1 MQARATSALSV
12 CALVVAVLG
21 WTPLGEAARDAVF
34 PPNSVGT
41 LQLRD
46 NAVVSAK
53 IRNGSVTGLDVQ
65 KATLTGAHV
74 KPGTLLASNFRA
86 GQLPAGPKGD
96 RGEKGQKGDKGDKGS
111 QGDPGL
117 SGVVVVQ
124 SPPTALAANGSA
136 LVRVTCPA
144 GKRAIGGG
152 GAPGIGRGRR
162 RLHHLDDP
170 DRHQPV
176 AGRLQEPDRHR
187 CVGVGLRG
195 LRRGRHLTAREAGQR
210 VSAPRP

>member
-1 MQARATSALSV
+1 MQARVQSALSV

-21 WTPLGEAARDAVF
+21 WTPLGEAAREAVF

-41 LQLRD
+41 LELRD

-53 IRNGSVTGLDVQ
+53 LRNGSVTGLDVQ
-65 KATLTGAHV
+65 KGTLTGAHV
-74 KPGTLLASNFRA
+74 KAGTLLASDFRA

-96 RGEKGQKGDKGDKGS
+96 KGDNGDKGDKGQKGDKGDKGPT
-111 QGDPGL
+111 GDPGL

-124 SPPTALAANGSA
+124 SPSTPLAANGSA

-152 GAPGIGRGRR
+152 G
-162 RLHHLDDP
+162 
-170 DRHQPV
+170 HQASSVGGV
-176 AGRLQEPDRHR
+176 AYITSTIPIESNKWQAGFKNPT
-187 CVGVGLRG
+187 G
-195 LRRGRHLTAREAGQR
+195 TAASVWAYAVCATAG
-210 VSAPRP
+210 P

>member
-1 MQARATSALSV
+1 MQARVHSALSV

-21 WTPLGEAARDAVF
+21 WTPLGEAAREAVF

-41 LQLRD
+41 LELRD
-46 NAVVSAK
+46 NAVVTAK
-53 IRNGSVTGLDVQ
+53 IRNGSITGLDVQ
-65 KATLTGAHV
+65 KRTLTGAHV
-74 KPGTLLASNFRA
+74 KPGTLVASNFRA

-96 RGEKGQKGDKGDKGS
+96 KGDKGDKGQKGDKGP

-124 SPPTALAANGSA
+124 SPSTPLAANGSA

-152 GAPGIGRGRR
+152 G
-162 RLHHLDDP
+162 
-170 DRHQPV
+170 HQASSVGGV
-176 AGRLQEPDRHR
+176 AYITSTIPIESNKWQAGFKNPTGTAASVWAYAV
-187 CVGVGLRG
+187 CATVG
-195 LRRGRHLTAREAGQR
+195 
-210 VSAPRP
+210 P

>member
-1 MQARATSALSV
+1 MQARVHSALSV

-21 WTPLGEAARDAVF
+21 WTPLGEAAREAVF

-41 LQLRD
+41 LELRD
-46 NAVVSAK
+46 NAVVTAK
-53 IRNGSVTGLDVQ
+53 IRNGSITGLDVQ
-65 KATLTGAHV
+65 KRTLTGAHV
-74 KPGTLLASNFRA
+74 KPGTLVASNFRA

-96 RGEKGQKGDKGDKGS
+96 KGDKGDKGQKGDKGP

-124 SPPTALAANGSA
+124 STSTPLAANGSA

-152 GAPGIGRGRR
+152 G
-162 RLHHLDDP
+162 
-170 DRHQPV
+170 HQASAVGGV
-176 AGRLQEPDRHR
+176 AYITSTIPIDTNQWQAAFKNPTGTAASVWAYAV
-187 CVGVGLRG
+187 CAAVG
-195 LRRGRHLTAREAGQR
+195 T
-210 VSAPRP
+210 

>member
-1 MQARATSALSV
+1 MQSRVQSALSV

-21 WTPLGEAARDAVF
+21 WTPLGEAAREAVF

-41 LQLRD
+41 LELRD

-65 KATLTGAHV
+65 KGTLTGAHV
-74 KPGTLLASNFRA
+74 KAGTLQAR
-86 GQLPAGPKGD
+86 GQLTGPEVRGEEGDKGD
-96 RGEKGQKGDKGDKGS
+96 KGDKGQKGDKGP

-124 SPPTALAANGSA
+124 SPSTPLAANGSA

-152 GAPGIGRGRR
+152 G
-162 RLHHLDDP
+162 
-170 DRHQPV
+170 HQASSVGGV
-176 AGRLQEPDRHR
+176 AYITSTIPIESNKWQAGFKNPTGTAASVWAYAV
-187 CVGVGLRG
+187 CATVG
-195 LRRGRHLTAREAGQR
+195 
-210 VSAPRP
+210 P

>member
-1 MQARATSALSV
+1 MQARVHSALSV

-21 WTPLGEAARDAVF
+21 WTPLGEAAREAVF

-41 LQLRD
+41 LELRD
-46 NAVVSAK
+46 NAVVTAK
-53 IRNGSVTGLDVQ
+53 IRNGSITGLDVQ
-65 KATLTGAHV
+65 KRTLTGAHV
-74 KPGTLLASNFRA
+74 KPGTLVASSFRA

-96 RGEKGQKGDKGDKGS
+96 KGDKGDKGQKGDKGP

-124 SPPTALAANGSA
+124 SPSTPLAANGSA

-152 GAPGIGRGRR
+152 G
-162 RLHHLDDP
+162 
-170 DRHQPV
+170 HQASSVGGV
-176 AGRLQEPDRHR
+176 AYITSTIPIDTNQWQAAFKNPTGTAASVWAYAV
-187 CVGVGLRG
+187 CAAVG
-195 LRRGRHLTAREAGQR
+195 T
-210 VSAPRP
+210 